1 MDNKNTD
8 TIIHTQINTQNTV
21 EPEIDSV
28 GQYFIDNLIV
38 ISSIKSGDKL
48 YIDKNTMKICIDQ
61 PFILQGLWR
70 YYNNVSRR
78 DTIFT
83 LNKIYN
89 DIEIYINA
97 MLLKES
103 EKQRKNNQYSNKL
116 SHKLTTTIILF
127 MDKITKTLTGLDNLK
142 QTYELDTE
150 ILSDLNKLIVKANT
164 LVMSFRKMLI

>member
-1 MDNKNTD
+1 
-8 TIIHTQINTQNTV
+8 
-21 EPEIDSV
+21 
-28 GQYFIDNLIV
+28 
-38 ISSIKSGDKL
+38 
-48 YIDKNTMKICIDQ
+48 
-61 PFILQGLWR
+61 
-70 YYNNVSRR
+70 
-78 DTIFT
+78 
-83 LNKIYN
+83 
-89 DIEIYINA
+89 